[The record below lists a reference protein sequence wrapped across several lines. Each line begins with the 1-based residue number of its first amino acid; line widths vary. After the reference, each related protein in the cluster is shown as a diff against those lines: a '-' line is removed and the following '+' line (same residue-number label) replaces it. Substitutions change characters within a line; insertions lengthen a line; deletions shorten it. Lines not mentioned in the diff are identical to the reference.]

1 MEIKTVYKIIVPP
14 SGYIET
20 YEESEA
26 LASGLEY
33 ITYERE
39 VMTAEE
45 MKAKLDADI
54 LAAQENNTQET
65 E

>member
-33 ITYERE
+33 ITLERE

-45 MKAKLDADI
+45 LKAKLDADI
-54 LAAQENNTQET
+54 LAAEENNTQET

>member
-1 MEIKTVYKIIVPP
+1 MEIKTIYKMIVPP

-20 YEESEA
+20 YDESEA
-26 LASGLEY
+26 IASGFEY
-33 ITYERE
+33 ITLERE

-45 MKAKLDADI
+45 KQAQIEADL
-54 LAAQENNTQET
+54 LAAEENNTQEI

>member
-54 LAAQENNTQET
+54 LAAEENNTQET